1 MEIGIDAKAPKR
13 ILGIDPGTNVLG
25 FAIIDADKKLVKVI
39 EIGVV
44 TFAHISDDHTVK
56 LRFIFEQVQDLI
68 RQHQPEEMAIEAP
81 FFGGCHCCRY
91 GEQARYY

>member
-1 MEIGIDAKAPKR
+1 MQPLSPVKR

-25 FAIIDADKKLVKVI
+25 FAILDASKQKMQVI

-56 LRFIFEQVQDLI
+56 LRYIFEQIQDLI
-68 RQHQPEEMAIEAP
+68 RFLIEIGA
-81 FFGGCHCCRY
+81 
-91 GEQARYY
+91 